1 MSGVLNSVNT
11 NYGAM
16 VALQSLNTTSM
27 QLTNVQN
34 QVSTGYRVSSAV
46 DDGAA
51 FAVAQ
56 SVRANVAGLT
66 SANQQLGNVQGLLGV
81 TTSAL
86 TSVSNLMQNMQ
97 GVLVKLSDQTVTGT
111 QRSQYAAQ
119 YSSMLQN
126 VQTYVV
132 NATYNGRTLI
142 GNFSSASLKAQEG
155 QFGSLTTIV
164 NGQGGTYG
172 IKTFSGS
179 VFYNAITFSA
189 LVGSSTAAVSLSK
202 LLTAGGTFT
211 TQLNSIGTQLNT
223 YGNATNFVTNQV
235 TYNSNII
242 NALNSG
248 LGALV
253 DANMAQESASLQSLQ
268 IKQQLGTSALSI
280 ADQAPS
286 MLLKLFP

>member
-16 VALQSLNTTSM
+16 VALQSLNSTSM
-27 QLTNVQN
+27 ALNNVQN

-56 SVRANVAGLT
+56 SMRANVAGLT
-66 SANQQLGNVQGLLGV
+66 AANQQLGNVQGLLGV

-97 GVLVKLSDQTVTGT
+97 SVLVDLSNSAVTGNQRT
-111 QRSQYAAQ
+111 QYQAQ
-119 YSSMLQN
+119 YTSMVKNVQVYLQN
-126 VQTYVV
+126 
-132 NATYNGRTLI
+132 ASYNGTTLVGNI
-142 GNFSSASLKAQEG
+142 AGSTGNFTAV
-155 QFGSLTTIV
+155 TTII
-164 NGQGGTYG
+164 NGSGGQYSIATS
-172 IKTFSGS
+172 SGS
-179 VFYNAITFSA
+179 SFYHSISFTTAQLGA
-189 LVGSSTAAVSLSK
+189 STAAAA
-202 LLTAGGTFT
+202 LTATGTFT
-211 TQLNSIGTQLNT
+211 KMLSQIGTDLNT
-223 YGNATNFVTNQV
+223 YGNATNYVTNQQ
-235 TYNSNII
+235 TYNSNVIT
-242 NALNSG
+242 ALNSG

-253 DANMAQESASLQSLQ
+253 DANMAQESAQLQSLQ